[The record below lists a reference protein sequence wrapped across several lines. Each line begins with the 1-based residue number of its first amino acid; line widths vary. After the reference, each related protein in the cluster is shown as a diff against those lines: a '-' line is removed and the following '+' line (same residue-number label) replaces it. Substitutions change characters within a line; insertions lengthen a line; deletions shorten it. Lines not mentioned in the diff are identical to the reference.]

1 MAPHLWKLFIDCLI
15 PVLPLVQC
23 FASIDKALERALVN
37 ISDAS
42 NALLTSG
49 GDILTLPPLEQM
61 RASFRYM
68 FVKDAQVRAKG
79 FSSVLWLLTQAD
91 SKQGNTTR

>member
-1 MAPHLWKLFIDCLI
+1 MSPHLWKLFIDSVI

-23 FASIDKALERALVN
+23 FASMDKALERALVN

-42 NALLTSG
+42 NALLTSD
-49 GDILTLPPLEQM
+49 GDIMTLPPLEQL

-68 FVKDAQVRAKG
+68 FVRDAQVRAKG
-79 FSSVLWLLTQAD
+79 FSSVVWLLTHED
-91 SKQGNTTR
+91 SKHGNATR